1 MQLQPSITAAQ
12 RKLAQGLREKKIPYL
27 ENQRV
32 AGWEVDILIP
42 SGHLAVEIDGFYHLS
57 TTQQKKDEEKTAQLT
72 AAGYHVLRFT
82 NTEIHEDCAACV
94 GLINNLL
101 EEYKTRVK
109 EAQKEDPAGDTWRKN
124 LRKLQEELEEKKG
137 KSDEEAKNKEKT
149 GERTGKERD

>member
-12 RKLAQGLREKKIPYL
+12 KKLAQGLREKKISYL
-27 ENQRV
+27 ENQKV

-57 TTQQKKDEEKTAQLT
+57 TAQQRKDEEKTAQLT

-94 GLINNLL
+94 ELINNLL

-109 EAQKEDPAGDTWRKN
+109 EAQKEDPVGDDWRKN
-124 LRKLQEELEEKKG
+124 LRKLREELEEK
-137 KSDEEAKNKEKT
+137 AKNTERT
-149 GERTGKERD
+149 GERTEKEGE

>member
-1 MQLQPSITAAQ
+1 M
-12 RKLAQGLREKKIPYL
+12 
-27 ENQRV
+27 

-57 TTQQKKDEEKTAQLT
+57 TAQQRKDEEKTAQLT

-94 GLINNLL
+94 KFINNLL

-109 EAQKEDPAGDTWRKN
+109 EAQKEDPVGDDWRKTSASSGRN
-124 LRKLQEELEEKKG
+124 
-137 KSDEEAKNKEKT
+137 
-149 GERTGKERD
+149 

>member
-12 RKLAQGLREKKIPYL
+12 KKLAQGLREKKISYL
-27 ENQRV
+27 ENQKV

-57 TTQQKKDEEKTAQLT
+57 TAQQRKDEEKTAQLT

-94 GLINNLL
+94 ELINNLL

-109 EAQKEDPAGDTWRKN
+109 EAQKEDPAGDDWRKN
-124 LRKLQEELEEKKG
+124 LRKLREELEEK
-137 KSDEEAKNKEKT
+137 AKNTERT
-149 GERTGKERD
+149 GERTEKEGE